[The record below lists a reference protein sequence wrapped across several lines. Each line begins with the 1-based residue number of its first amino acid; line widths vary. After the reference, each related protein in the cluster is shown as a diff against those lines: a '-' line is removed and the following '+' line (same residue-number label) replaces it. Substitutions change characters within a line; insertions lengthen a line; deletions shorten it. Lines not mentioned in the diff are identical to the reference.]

1 MDLVLRIGNDIFR
14 LHLPVLRVKKPY
26 TIFNPNPSRK
36 KMLDFERLVKEVGGL
51 QKVAAL
57 AGRSRTAVYHWRK
70 NRDMRIADLERICS
84 AAGLDARDFIVEDDQ
99 SEVMD

>member
-1 MDLVLRIGNDIFR
+1 MLS
-14 LHLPVLRVKKPY
+14 VKKPY

-84 AAGLDARDFIVEDDQ
+84 AAGLDARDFLVEDDP